1 MCVYACVHMFK
12 LLLLLLLPPNV
23 YKTKTLFSLPYD
35 NSSFTSIDV
44 LICIQYFMVLWKSGK
59 LKIIIFAIT

>member
-12 LLLLLLLPPNV
+12 LLLLLLLPPKV

-44 LICIQYFMVLWKSGK
+44 PICIWYFMVLWKSGK